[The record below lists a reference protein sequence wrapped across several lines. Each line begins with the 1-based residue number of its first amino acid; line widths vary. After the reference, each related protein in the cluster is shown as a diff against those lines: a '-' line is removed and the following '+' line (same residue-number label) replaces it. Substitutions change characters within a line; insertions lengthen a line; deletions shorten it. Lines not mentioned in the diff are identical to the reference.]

1 MNKINMI
8 KASKI
13 DAMKR
18 RDTKKKDVLNYLLG
32 AIYNFEIAQKRE
44 ATDAEIDG
52 IILKQIKQVKE
63 VIDLTPPDRIYNIMM
78 SKQELD
84 ILSEFAPKM
93 MSEAEIRHEV
103 YCVKEILGISTPTGK
118 DKGHIMKEL
127 MPRVRGKSDNKLVDK
142 VVDQFINRR

>member
-1 MNKINMI
+1 MKKIDVI

-32 AIYNFEIAQKRE
+32 AIYNYEIAQKRE
-44 ATDAEIDG
+44 ATDGEING
-52 IILKQIKQVKE
+52 IILKQMNQIKE
-63 VIDLTPPDRIYNIMM
+63 AIDLTPPDRIYNIMM

-103 YCVKEILGISTPTGK
+103 YCVKEILGIELPSGK
-118 DKGHIMKEL
+118 DKGKIMKEL
-127 MPRVRGKSDNKLVDK
+127 MPRVKGKAANKLVGK
-142 VVDQFINRR
+142 VVDQFIYQR

>member
-32 AIYNFEIAQKRE
+32 AIYNYEIAQKRE

-52 IILKQIKQVKE
+52 IILKQMNQIKE
-63 VIDLTPPDRIYNIMM
+63 IIDLTPPERIYNIMM

-84 ILSEFAPKM
+84 ILSEFAPKILD
-93 MSEAEIRHEV
+93 EADIRLEV
-103 YCVKEILGISTPTGK
+103 YCVKEILGIPTLTVK
-118 DKGHIMKEL
+118 DKGRIMKEL
-127 MPRVRGKSDNKLVDK
+127 MPRVKGKADNKLVGK
-142 VVDQFINRR
+142 VVDQLISQR